1 MTNKN
6 GAIKLRFLYLR
17 FALSQSNLAAL
28 SGNLAIIVAAGFA
41 RQ

>member
-6 GAIKLRFLYLR
+6 GAIKLRFFMPAFYT
-17 FALSQSNLAAL
+17 FTSHSAAL
-28 SGNLAIIVAAGFA
+28 SGQLAIIIAAGFA